1 MLHWSSSDGA
11 VIEYEPETGALS
23 ATGIQ
28 KATAFDKWDGEKW
41 LTDSDAQQQQQ
52 QQQQILLDAAASEKS
67 VGVSEDNGIT
77 QA

>member
-1 MLHWSSSDGA
+1 VLHWSSSDGA

-52 QQQQILLDAAASEKS
+52 QQILLDAAASEKS

>member
-1 MLHWSSSDGA
+1 VLHWSSSDGA

-52 QQQQILLDAAASEKS
+52 QILLDAAASEKS